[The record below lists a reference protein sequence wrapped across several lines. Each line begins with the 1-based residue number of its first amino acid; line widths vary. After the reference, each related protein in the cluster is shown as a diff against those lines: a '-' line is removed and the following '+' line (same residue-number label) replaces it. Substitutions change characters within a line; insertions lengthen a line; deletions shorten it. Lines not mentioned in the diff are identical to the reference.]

1 MPEPYAVKWTN
12 GKKEVFWT
20 KAAYLKSRAKST
32 DAARKREE
40 RALGKARKKKK
51 QIKKGQSILNL

>member
-1 MPEPYAVKWTN
+1 MPEPYAVKWTD
-12 GKKEVFWT
+12 GKKEVYWT
-20 KAAYLKSRAKST
+20 KADYLKGRHLAT

>member
-1 MPEPYAVKWTN
+1 ME
-12 GKKEVFWT
+12 KKQVYKT
-20 KAAYLKSRAKST
+20 KADYLKGRHQSS

>member
-1 MPEPYAVKWTN
+1 MPEPYAVKWTD
-12 GKKEVFWT
+12 GKKEVYWT
-20 KAAYLKSRAKST
+20 KAAYFKARELAT
-32 DAARKREE
+32 DAGRKREE

>member
-1 MPEPYAVKWTN
+1 MPEPYAVKWTD
-12 GKKEVFWT
+12 GKKEVYWT
-20 KAAYLKSRAKST
+20 KADYLKGRHQSS